1 MNSVNKTMYIPL
13 YGKSVVSRK
22 GLFLSDPRAERIW
35 EQEGFPLGGKSASKW
50 LAYTMGIRAAVF
62 DDWLRAQMEQIPD
75 GVVLHIGC
83 GMDSRVLR
91 VGTGGH
97 CWYDVDFPEV
107 IRERRHY
114 FEEGPEYRML
124 GADVRQK
131 GWLDAVSGA
140 KDAIV
145 VMEGVSMYL
154 TTRELLEL
162 VQLLTGRFDRI
173 HLLMDCYTELAAKV
187 SRYKNPINEVGVTR
201 VYGLD
206 QPQKLNHG
214 SFRFT
219 AEMDMVPQ
227 RYVRQLQGME
237 QRIFK
242 TVFAGPIYGKL
253 YRLYEFRS
261 E

>member
-35 EQEGFPLGGKSASKW
+35 EQEGFPLGGRSASKW

-107 IRERRHY
+107 IRERRRY

-154 TTRELLEL
+154 TPRELLEL

-219 AEMDMVPQ
+219 AEIDMVPQ

-242 TVFAGPIYGKL
+242 TVFAGPIYGML